1 MEGKLKILFVED
13 NEDDLM
19 LLQHEIKKAGIYFD
33 SKVAQT
39 QEEFEEALDV
49 FQPEI
54 ILSDYSL
61 PHFDGIT
68 AFTIA
73 KNKSPNV
80 PFIIISGT
88 IGEENAVEL
97 IKSGL
102 TDYAV
107 KDKLFTVPPKIKR
120 ALKEVGEKLEKH
132 VADERLRL
140 QNEKLFEI
148 AFLQSHQVR
157 RPVANLIGIGDL
169 FNYKDPC
176 DPMNIELM
184 ERMKTCVKE
193 LDEVI
198 AEIVQKTEG
207 IKDIQHYWD
216 AKV

>member
-1 MEGKLKILFVED
+1 M
-13 NEDDLM
+13 
-19 LLQHEIKKAGIYFD
+19 
-33 SKVAQT
+33 
-39 QEEFEEALDV
+39 
-49 FQPEI
+49 
-54 ILSDYSL
+54 

-73 KNKSPNV
+73 KNKSPHT

-120 ALKEVGEKLEKH
+120 ALKEVEEKLEKH
-132 VADERLRL
+132 VADEKLKL

-176 DPMNIELM
+176 DPMNVELM
-184 ERMKTCVKE
+184 QRMKTCVKE
-193 LDEVI
+193 LDGVI
-198 AEIVQKTEG
+198 AEIVQKTES

-216 AKV
+216 AKL

>member
-13 NEDDLM
+13 NKDDLI
-19 LLQHEIKKAGIYFD
+19 LLQHEIKDAGIYFE
-33 SKVAQT
+33 SAVAQT
-39 QEEFEEALDV
+39 QQEFEDALNI

-73 KNKSPNV
+73 KNKSPHT
-80 PFIIISGT
+80 PFIIVSGT

-102 TDYAV
+102 TDYIV
-107 KDKLFTVPPKIKR
+107 KDKLYTAAPKIKR
-120 ALKEVGEKLEKH
+120 ALNDVKEKVEKH
-132 VADERLRL
+132 VSDEKLRL

-157 RPVANLIGIGDL
+157 KPVANLIGIGDQ

-176 DPMNIELM
+176 DPKNAELM
-184 ERMKTCVKE
+184 QRMKTCVKE
-193 LDEVI
+193 LDGVISEI
-198 AEIVQKTEG
+198 AEKTES
-207 IKDIQHYWD
+207 IKDIQHYWAD
-216 AKV
+216 KL

>member
-13 NEDDLM
+13 NQDDLM
-19 LLQHEIKKAGIYFD
+19 LLQHEIKKGGIYFD
-33 SKVAQT
+33 SQVAQT
-39 QEEFEEALDV
+39 QEEFEEALNL

-73 KNKSPNV
+73 KSKSPHT
-80 PFIIISGT
+80 PFIIVSGT

-102 TDYAV
+102 TDYVV
-107 KDKLFTVPPKIKR
+107 KDKLFTVAPKIKR
-120 ALKEVGEKLEKH
+120 ALKEVEEKLEKH
-132 VADERLRL
+132 VADEKLRL

-176 DPMNIELM
+176 DPKNVELM

-193 LDEVI
+193 LDGVI
-198 AEIVQKTEG
+198 AEIVQKTES